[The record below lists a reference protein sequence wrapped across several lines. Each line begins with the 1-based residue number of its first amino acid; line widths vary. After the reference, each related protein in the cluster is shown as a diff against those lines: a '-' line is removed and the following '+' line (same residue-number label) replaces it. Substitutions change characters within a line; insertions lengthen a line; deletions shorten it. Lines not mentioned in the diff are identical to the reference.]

1 MASVCHI
8 FNRRICGK
16 QGGRTMAMTRRY
28 YRVTHRPAALVFTG
42 EGRLVLS
49 VVGLSLGLFVGLH
62 LPRKGAD
69 AAGHAP
75 PTPDDP
81 PPDA

>member
-1 MASVCHI
+1 
-8 FNRRICGK
+8 
-16 QGGRTMAMTRRY
+16 MAMARRY

-69 AAGHAP
+69 MRADAGSDEGADAAGHAP